1 MFVCNL
7 ANQAKNCNMHWN
19 DYLIDYFTH
28 AYCLEQN
35 SRVAASKFPLTD
47 ATVTCCAVSILSF
60 SMSSIWKPLRRTSSV
75 EAGTVAVKGD
85 CKDRDERLHK
95 SSIGSCKVK
104 QGCLSSE
111 QHTHKPWREASRTA
125 RRVARESANP
135 PISVQANS
143 WRSIGFIK
151 MAISLRSKLSSCSG
165 DYFIQFNLTAVLK
178 VN

>member
-1 MFVCNL
+1 MCKKNQNIEHSRTCISRSHPGPCLFVTWRTRQKTATCIET
-7 ANQAKNCNMHWN
+7 
-19 DYLIDYFTH
+19 DDFTH

-35 SRVAASKFPLTD
+35 ARVAALELPLTD

-104 QGCLSSE
+104 QGYLSSE
-111 QHTHKPWREASRTA
+111 QHTH
-125 RRVARESANP
+125 NP
-135 PISVQANS
+135 
-143 WRSIGFIK
+143 
-151 MAISLRSKLSSCSG
+151 
-165 DYFIQFNLTAVLK
+165 
-178 VN
+178 